1 MISRLKG
8 VLSLSA
14 DTFNEIEKDP
24 SAIWQ
29 ALVVVIVSSILAG
42 LSSGFG
48 QVLFGVGLGVTAAT
62 TNKFLATAAWAIVA
76 WLLWS
81 VLTQIIGTK
90 VYNGEATIS
99 EMMRV
104 VGFAYAPLAIQV
116 FSFIPIVGIMFVFG
130 AAAWSIAAM
139 YVAVKEGLEL
149 SPGNAFMTVAI
160 GGVLYL
166 IGMGIILAV
175 F

>member
-1 MISRLKG
+1 MINRLKG
-8 VLSLSA
+8 VLSLNA

-24 SAIWQ
+24 SALWQ
-29 ALVVVIVSSILAG
+29 ALLVVVVASILAG
-42 LSSGFG
+42 LSSGVG
-48 QVLFGVGLGVTAAT
+48 QVFFGAGLGVTNST
-62 TNKFLATAAWAIVA
+62 TYKFLATAGWAIVA

-90 VYNGEATIS
+90 VYKGEATIS

-104 VGFAYAPLAIQV
+104 IGFAYAPLAIQV
-116 FSFIPIVGIMFVFG
+116 FSFIPIVGIMFVFA

-166 IGMGIILAV
+166 VGMGIILAI